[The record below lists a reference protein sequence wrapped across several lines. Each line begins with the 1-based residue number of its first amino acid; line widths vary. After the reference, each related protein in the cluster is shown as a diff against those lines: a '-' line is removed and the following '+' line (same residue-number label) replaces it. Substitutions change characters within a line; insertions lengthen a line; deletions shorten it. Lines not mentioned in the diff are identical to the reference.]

1 VIASRSSSGRARPEP
16 SELLSLEERHAYL
29 SVLRWS
35 LGSIVLGLIALAP
48 GVAVVPVGRII
59 AATIAYLAVSVGPFA
74 LRRDRRL
81 ALPSMQAALLLD
93 GIYLAAVVAFT
104 GGALSPIL
112 FLVYVHVV
120 AVTLLCS
127 YRTGLKIALWHT
139 TLFLLVVGSID
150 AEIIQGSA
158 TLPEGAGGAVPV
170 ALAVTGLWL
179 LALGTAAAAAA
190 SERQLRRQKV
200 DLASLSTMVARID
213 AGRGAEEIPGIL
225 LEELRET
232 FGFERGVVLA
242 SPEGDLRVLAATDQ
256 GPLDDLPAGLD
267 PLIEGVW
274 ADRAARL
281 VRQIDPATDPRLAA
295 LLPAARNL
303 LVVPLFREGGH
314 ALGAVALER
323 AGTSTGMRRWVVS
336 MVEQFVAHAALA
348 LHNAWLTE
356 DREAQLETIRGL
368 ERKLRAHNLELEV
381 KVAERTEELRETIQ
395 SLEEIDEQRRRLLA
409 HVVQAAED
417 ERRRI
422 ANDIHDDPVQKMV
435 VLKMRLEL
443 LAKANPDLPDLDD
456 ARDAVLG
463 TIRSMRHMLFDLRPP
478 ILDEEG
484 LGPAIRYFLD
494 NAEIE
499 SDWSVEDDLVAEPS
513 TQTRVILYR
522 IAQEALTNARKH
534 AHADEIRVKLQER
547 DGGVWMEISDDGVG
561 YAPEGS
567 LVGAPG
573 HLGVAAMRERAEM
586 AAGWCTLRSLLGAG
600 TTLEVWL
607 PHEEAGN
614 RPQATMDDDDVV
626 ALSSMRADRIA

>member
-1 VIASRSSSGRARPEP
+1 V
-16 SELLSLEERHAYL
+16 YL
-29 SVLRWS
+29 SVLRWG
-35 LGSIVLGLIALAP
+35 LGSIVLALMALAP
-48 GVAVVPVGRII
+48 EIAVVSVGRIV
-59 AATIAYLAVSVGPFA
+59 ATTIAYLAVAVGPFL
-74 LRRDRRL
+74 LRRNRGL
-81 ALPSMQAALLLD
+81 ALPLMQGALLLD
-93 GIYLAAVVAFT
+93 GIYLASVIAFT
-104 GGALSPIL
+104 GGAVSPLL

-150 AEIIQGSA
+150 AGIIEGSA
-158 TLPEGAGGAVPV
+158 TLPDGAGGGVAV
-170 ALAVTGLWL
+170 ALAVTALWL
-179 LALGTAAAAAA
+179 LTLATATAAAA

-213 AGRGAEEIPGIL
+213 SGRGAEEIPGIL
-225 LEELRET
+225 LEELCAT
-232 FGFERGVVLA
+232 FGFARGVVLA
-242 SPEGDLRVLAATDQ
+242 SPEGDLRVLAATDE
-256 GPLDDLPAGLD
+256 GTLDDVPAGLD
-267 PLIEGVW
+267 QLIEGVW
-274 ADRAARL
+274 TDRAARL
-281 VRQIDPATDPRLAA
+281 VREIDPATDPRLAG
-295 LLPAARNL
+295 LLPGARNL

-323 AGTSTGMRRWVVS
+323 GGTSAGMRRWVVS

-381 KVAERTEELRETIQ
+381 RVAERTEELRETIQ

-586 AAGWCTLRSLLGAG
+586 AAGWCTLRSLPGAG

-607 PHEEAGN
+607 PREDADD
-614 RPQATMDDDDVV
+614 RRQATTDDGDVI

>member
-1 VIASRSSSGRARPEP
+1 M
-16 SELLSLEERHAYL
+16 YL

-35 LGSIVLGLIALAP
+35 LGSIVLGLMTLAP
-48 GVAVVPVGRII
+48 GVAVVPVGRVV
-59 AATIAYLAVSVGPFA
+59 AATIAYLAVSIGPFA

-104 GGALSPIL
+104 GGAVSPLL

-139 TLFLLVVGSID
+139 MLFLLVVGSIE
-150 AEIIQGSA
+150 AEIIEGSA
-158 TLPEGAGGAVPV
+158 TLPEGGSGVAV

-179 LALGTAAAAAA
+179 LTLGTATAAAA

-213 AGRGAEEIPGIL
+213 ACRGAEEIPGIL
-225 LEELRET
+225 LEELRDT

-256 GPLDDLPAGLD
+256 GPPDDLPAGLD

-274 ADRAARL
+274 TDQAARL

-295 LLPAARNL
+295 LLPGARNL
-303 LVVPLFREGGH
+303 LVVPLCREGGH
-314 ALGAVALER
+314 VLGAVALER
-323 AGTSTGMRRWVVS
+323 GGTSTGMRRWVVS

-395 SLEEIDEQRRRLLA
+395 ILEEIDEQRRRLLA

-443 LAKANPDLPDLDD
+443 LAKSNPDLPDLDD

-534 AHADEIRVKLQER
+534 AQADEIRVKLQER

-561 YAPEGS
+561 YAPEGA

-586 AAGWCTLRSLLGAG
+586 AAGWCTLRSIPGVG

-607 PHEEAGN
+607 PHEEADN
-614 RPQATMDDDDVV
+614 RPQATMDDDEVV
-626 ALSSMRADRIA
+626 AISSMRADRIA

>member
-1 VIASRSSSGRARPEP
+1 VISPLSWREGARPDP

-29 SVLRWS
+29 AVLRAG
-35 LGSIVLGLIALAP
+35 LGAMVLAAVVLAP
-48 GVAVVPVGRII
+48 GIVVGPVGRII
-59 AATIAYLAVSVGPFA
+59 LATVCYLAVSAGPFA

-81 ALPSMQAALLLD
+81 ALPLMQGALLLD

-104 GGALSPIL
+104 GGAVSPLL
-112 FLVYVHVV
+112 FLVFVDLV

-150 AEIIQGSA
+150 AGIIEGSPRLA
-158 TLPEGAGGAVPV
+158 PGSGAP
-170 ALAVTGLWL
+170 ALAIAGLWL
-179 LALGTAAAAAA
+179 LALGTATAAAA

-200 DLASLSTMVARID
+200 DLASLSAMVARLD
-213 AGRGAEEIPGIL
+213 TSSGAEEIPGIL
-225 LEELRET
+225 LEELCAT

-242 SPEGDLRVLAATDQ
+242 SPAGDLRLLAATVQ
-256 GPLDDLPAGLD
+256 EPREALAPGVD
-267 PLIEGVW
+267 PLIERVW
-274 ADRAARL
+274 ADRAPRL
-281 VRQIDPATDPRLAA
+281 VRQIDLSTDPRLGA
-295 LLPAARNL
+295 LFPGSRNL

-314 ALGAVALER
+314 ALGAVVVER
-323 AGTSTGMRRWVVS
+323 GGTATGMRRWVVS
-336 MVEQFVAHAALA
+336 MVAQFAAHAALE

-368 ERKLRAHNLELEV
+368 ERQLRAHNLELEV

-395 SLEEIDEQRRRLLA
+395 HLQEVDEQRRRLLA
-409 HVVQAAED
+409 HVVQAAEE

-443 LAKANPDLPDLDD
+443 LAKANPYLPDLDD

-484 LGPAIRYFLD
+484 LGPALRYFLD
-494 NAEIE
+494 NSEI
-499 SDWSVEDDLVAEPS
+499 DAAWSVEDELGTEPS
-513 TQTRVILYR
+513 DQTRVILYR

-534 AHADEIRVKLQER
+534 AHADEVNVKLQDR

-561 YAPEGS
+561 YTPEGS
-567 LVGAPG
+567 VLAEPG
-573 HLGVAAMRERAEM
+573 HLGIAAMRERAEM
-586 AAGWCTLRSLLGAG
+586 AGGWCTLRSLPGAG
-600 TTLEVWL
+600 TTLEIWL
-607 PHEEAGN
+607 PMEEA
-614 RPQATMDDDDVV
+614 DDHQSPVTDEDD
-626 ALSSMRADRIA
+626 AMAASIRMDRIA

>member
-1 VIASRSSSGRARPEP
+1 M
-16 SELLSLEERHAYL
+16 YL

-35 LGSIVLGLIALAP
+35 LGSIVLALMALAP
-48 GVAVVPVGRII
+48 RIAIIPVGRIV

-104 GGALSPIL
+104 GGVVSPLL
-112 FLVYVHVV
+112 FLVYAHVV

-139 TLFLLVVGSID
+139 TLFLLVVRSID
-150 AEIIQGSA
+150 ARIIEGSA
-158 TLPEGAGGAVPV
+158 KLPEGGSGVAV

-179 LALGTAAAAAA
+179 LTLGTATAAAA

-213 AGRGAEEIPGIL
+213 AGRAAEEIPGIL
-225 LEELRET
+225 LEELRDT

-256 GPLDDLPAGLD
+256 GPLHDLPAGLD

-274 ADRAARL
+274 TDRAARL

-295 LLPAARNL
+295 LLPGARNL

-323 AGTSTGMRRWVVS
+323 GGTSTGMRRWVVS

-368 ERKLRAHNLELEV
+368 ERKLRAHNQELEV

-534 AHADEIRVKLQER
+534 AQADEIRVKLQER
-547 DGGVWMEISDDGVG
+547 DGGVLMEISDDGVG
-561 YAPEGS
+561 YAPEGA

-586 AAGWCTLRSLLGAG
+586 AAGWCTLRSLPGAG

-614 RPQATMDDDDVV
+614 RPQTTMDDDDVV

>member
-1 VIASRSSSGRARPEP
+1 V
-16 SELLSLEERHAYL
+16 
-29 SVLRWS
+29 
-35 LGSIVLGLIALAP
+35 
-48 GVAVVPVGRII
+48 
-59 AATIAYLAVSVGPFA
+59 
-74 LRRDRRL
+74 
-81 ALPSMQAALLLD
+81 
-93 GIYLAAVVAFT
+93 
-104 GGALSPIL
+104 
-112 FLVYVHVV
+112 
-120 AVTLLCS
+120 
-127 YRTGLKIALWHT
+127 
-139 TLFLLVVGSID
+139 
-150 AEIIQGSA
+150 
-158 TLPEGAGGAVPV
+158 
-170 ALAVTGLWL
+170 
-179 LALGTAAAAAA
+179 
-190 SERQLRRQKV
+190 
-200 DLASLSTMVARID
+200 
-213 AGRGAEEIPGIL
+213 
-225 LEELRET
+225 RE
-232 FGFERGVVLA
+232 
-242 SPEGDLRVLAATDQ
+242 
-256 GPLDDLPAGLD
+256 
-267 PLIEGVW
+267 
-274 ADRAARL
+274 
-281 VRQIDPATDPRLAA
+281 IDPATDPRLAG
-295 LLPAARNL
+295 LLPGARNL

-323 AGTSTGMRRWVVS
+323 GGTSAGMRRWVVS

-381 KVAERTEELRETIQ
+381 RVAERTEELRETIQ

-567 LVGAPG
+567 LVAAPG

-586 AAGWCTLRSLLGAG
+586 AAGWCTLRGLPGAG

-607 PHEEAGN
+607 PREDADD
-614 RPQATMDDDDVV
+614 RRQATTDDGDVI

>member
-35 LGSIVLGLIALAP
+35 LGSIVLALMALAP
-48 GVAVVPVGRII
+48 RVAVVPIGRIV

-104 GGALSPIL
+104 GGDLSPLL

-139 TLFLLVVGSID
+139 TLFLLVVGSIE
-150 AEIIQGSA
+150 AEIIEGSA
-158 TLPEGAGGAVPV
+158 TLPEGAGSTVAV

-179 LALGTAAAAAA
+179 LALGTATAAAA

-256 GPLDDLPAGLD
+256 GPFDDLPAGLD

-274 ADRAARL
+274 TDRAARL

-295 LLPAARNL
+295 LLPGARNL
-303 LVVPLFREGGH
+303 LVVGLFREGGH
-314 ALGAVALER
+314 ALGVVALER
-323 AGTSTGMRRWVVS
+323 GGTSTGMRRWVVS

-368 ERKLRAHNLELEV
+368 ERQLRAHNLELEV

-463 TIRSMRHMLFDLRPP
+463 TIRSMRHILFDLRPP

-484 LGPAIRYFLD
+484 LGPAEIVDRILDGEVLWIILHARTEAPGIRDIASGNDAFVRLRRCRTGKQVTRELL
-494 NAEIE
+494 AHKLII
-499 SDWSVEDDLVAEPS
+499 WQIAVEGANDPVAIS
-513 TQTRVILYR
+513 MNL
-522 IAQEALTNARKH
+522 
-534 AHADEIRVKLQER
+534 R
-547 DGGVWMEISDDGVG
+547 DGKI
-561 YAPEGS
+561 
-567 LVGAPG
+567 
-573 HLGVAAMRERAEM
+573 
-586 AAGWCTLRSLLGAG
+586 
-600 TTLEVWL
+600 
-607 PHEEAGN
+607 
-614 RPQATMDDDDVV
+614 
-626 ALSSMRADRIA
+626 

>member
-1 VIASRSSSGRARPEP
+1 
-16 SELLSLEERHAYL
+16 
-29 SVLRWS
+29 
-35 LGSIVLGLIALAP
+35 
-48 GVAVVPVGRII
+48 
-59 AATIAYLAVSVGPFA
+59 
-74 LRRDRRL
+74 
-81 ALPSMQAALLLD
+81 
-93 GIYLAAVVAFT
+93 
-104 GGALSPIL
+104 
-112 FLVYVHVV
+112 
-120 AVTLLCS
+120 
-127 YRTGLKIALWHT
+127 
-139 TLFLLVVGSID
+139 VGSID
-150 AEIIQGSA
+150 AGIIEGSP
-158 TLPEGAGGAVPV
+158 TLGSDTGTP
-170 ALAVTGLWL
+170 ALAIAGLWL

-200 DLASLSTMVARID
+200 DLASLSAMVARLD
-213 AGRGAEEIPGIL
+213 TSNGAEEIPGIL
-225 LEELRET
+225 LEELCAT

-256 GPLDDLPAGLD
+256 GPREALTPGLD
-267 PLIEGVW
+267 PLIERVW
-274 ADRAARL
+274 ADQAPRL
-281 VRQIDPATDPRLAA
+281 VREIDPSTDPRLGA
-295 LLPAARNL
+295 LLPGSRNL

-314 ALGAVALER
+314 ALGAVVVER
-323 AGTSTGMRRWVVS
+323 GGTTTGMRRWVVS
-336 MVEQFVAHAALA
+336 MVAQFAAHAALA
-348 LHNAWLTE
+348 LHSAWLTE

-368 ERKLRAHNLELEV
+368 ERQLRAHNLELEV
-381 KVAERTEELRETIQ
+381 KVAERTEELHETIQ
-395 SLEEIDEQRRRLLA
+395 HLREVDEQRRRLLA
-409 HVVQAAED
+409 HVVQAAEE

-534 AHADEIRVKLQER
+534 AQADEIRVKLQER
-547 DGGVWMEISDDGVG
+547 DGGVWMEISDNGVG
-561 YAPEGS
+561 YAPEGA

-586 AAGWCTLRSLLGAG
+586 AAGWCTLRSLPGTG

-607 PHEEAGN
+607 PHENAGN

-626 ALSSMRADRIA
+626 ALSSMSADRIA

>member
-1 VIASRSSSGRARPEP
+1 MPDP

-29 SVLRWS
+29 AVPRWG
-35 LGSIVLGLIALAP
+35 LGSIVLGLMALAP
-48 GVAVVPVGRII
+48 GIAVVPIGRIVV
-59 AATIAYLAVSVGPFA
+59 ATVGYLAVSLGPFA
-74 LRRDRRL
+74 LRRDRRV
-81 ALPSMQAALLLD
+81 ALPLMNGALLLD

-104 GGALSPIL
+104 GGAVSPLL

-139 TLFLLVVGSID
+139 MLFLLVVGSMD
-150 AEIIQGSA
+150 AGIIEGS
-158 TLPEGAGGAVPV
+158 TLGAGSDLGVAT

-179 LALGTAAAAAA
+179 LALGTATAAAA

-213 AGRGAEEIPGIL
+213 AGRRAEELPGIL
-225 LEELRET
+225 LDALCDT
-232 FGFERGVVLA
+232 FGFERGIVLA

-256 GPLDDLPAGLD
+256 APLDELPTGLD
-267 PLIEGVW
+267 PLIERVW
-274 ADRAARL
+274 TDRAPRL

-295 LLPAARNL
+295 LLPGARNL

-314 ALGAVALER
+314 ALGAVAVER
-323 AGTSTGMRRWVVS
+323 GGTSTGMRRWVVS

-395 SLEEIDEQRRRLLA
+395 SLEEVDEQRRRLLA
-409 HVVQAAED
+409 HVVQAAEE

-443 LAKANPDLPDLDD
+443 LAKANPQLPDLDD
-456 ARDAVLG
+456 ARAAVLG

-484 LGPAIRYFLD
+484 LGPAIRYFLE
-494 NAEIE
+494 NSEIE
-499 SDWSVEDDLVAEPS
+499 CEWSVEDELVTGPS

-534 AHADEIRVKLQER
+534 AQADEISVKLQER
-547 DGGVWMEISDDGVG
+547 DGGVWMEVSDDGVG
-561 YAPEGS
+561 YTPEGS
-567 LVGAPG
+567 VVAAPG

-586 AAGWCTLRSLLGAG
+586 AAGWCTLRSLPGAG

-607 PHEEAGN
+607 PHEEADD
-614 RPQATMDDDDVV
+614 RPQPTMDED
-626 ALSSMRADRIA
+626 AMAISSMRTDRIA

>member
-1 VIASRSSSGRARPEP
+1 MISPRSLRERARPDP

-29 SVLRWS
+29 AVMRAG
-35 LGSIVLGLIALAP
+35 LGSMALGAVVLAP
-48 GVAVVPVGRII
+48 EVVVGPVGRVVL
-59 AATIAYLAVSVGPFA
+59 ATVGYLTVSVGPFA
-74 LRRDRRL
+74 LRRHDRL
-81 ALPSMQAALLLD
+81 ALPLMQGALLVD
-93 GIYLAAVVAFT
+93 GIYLAAIVAFT
-104 GGALSPIL
+104 GGAVSPLL
-112 FLVYVHVV
+112 FLVFVHVV
-120 AVTLLCS
+120 GVTLLCS

-150 AEIIQGSA
+150 AGIIEGSP
-158 TLPEGAGGAVPV
+158 TLGSDAGAPAV
-170 ALAVTGLWL
+170 AIAGLWL
-179 LALGTAAAAAA
+179 LALGTATAAAA

-213 AGRGAEEIPGIL
+213 DSRRAEDIPRIL
-225 LEELRET
+225 LEELCAT

-256 GPLDDLPAGLD
+256 GPREALAPGLD
-267 PLIEGVW
+267 PLIERVW
-274 ADRAARL
+274 TERAPRL
-281 VRQIDPATDPRLAA
+281 VREIDPSTDPRLGA
-295 LLPAARNL
+295 LLPGSRNL
-303 LVVPLFREGGH
+303 LVMPLFREGGH
-314 ALGAVALER
+314 VLGAVVVER
-323 AGTSTGMRRWVVS
+323 GGTTTGMRRWVVS
-336 MVEQFVAHAALA
+336 MVAQFVAHAALA

-368 ERKLRAHNLELEV
+368 ERQLRAHNLELEV

-395 SLEEIDEQRRRLLA
+395 HLREVDEQRRRLLA
-409 HVVQAAED
+409 HVVQAAEE

-443 LAKANPDLPDLDD
+443 LAKANPDLLDLDD

-463 TIRSMRHMLFDLRPP
+463 TIRSLRHMLFDLRPP

-484 LGPAIRYFLD
+484 LGPALRYFLE
-494 NAEIE
+494 NSEI
-499 SDWSVEDDLVAEPS
+499 DAAWSVEDELDTETS

-534 AHADEIRVKLQER
+534 AHADEITVRLQER

-561 YAPEGS
+561 YTPERS
-567 LVGAPG
+567 VVAEPG
-573 HLGVAAMRERAEM
+573 HLGIAAMRERAEM
-586 AAGWCTLRSLLGAG
+586 AGGWCTLRSLRGAG

-607 PHEEAGN
+607 PLEEV
-614 RPQATMDDDDVV
+614 DDHQPRMTDEDDASPVR
-626 ALSSMRADRIA
+626 MDRIA

>member
-1 VIASRSSSGRARPEP
+1 MIASRSWRERAKPDP
-16 SELLSLEERHAYL
+16 SELLSFEERHAYL
-29 SVLRWS
+29 AVLRWG
-35 LGSIVLGLIALAP
+35 LGSIVLGLMALAP
-48 GVAVVPVGRII
+48 GIAVAPVGRIV
-59 AATIAYLAVSVGPFA
+59 AATVGYLAVSVGPYA
-74 LRRDRRL
+74 LRRDRRV
-81 ALPSMQAALLLD
+81 ALPLMQGALLID
-93 GIYLAAVVAFT
+93 GIYLAAIVAFT
-104 GGALSPIL
+104 GGAASPLL

-150 AEIIQGSA
+150 AEIFDASSTLGRDSA
-158 TLPEGAGGAVPV
+158 SGVAT

-179 LALGTAAAAAA
+179 LALGTATAAAA

-200 DLASLSTMVARID
+200 DLASLSTMVTRID
-213 AGRGAEEIPGIL
+213 ASRRADEIPGIL
-225 LEELRET
+225 LEELCAT

-242 SPEGDLRVLAATDQ
+242 SPEGDLRVLAATGQ
-256 GPLDDLPAGLD
+256 GPHEDLPPGLD

-274 ADRAARL
+274 AERAPRL
-281 VRQIDPATDPRLAA
+281 VREIDPSTDPRLAA
-295 LLPAARNL
+295 LLPEARNL
-303 LVVPLFREGGH
+303 LVVPLLREGGH
-314 ALGAVALER
+314 ALGAVAVER
-323 AGTSTGMRRWVVS
+323 GGTTTGMRRWVVS

-348 LHNAWLTE
+348 LDNAWLTE
-356 DREAQLETIRGL
+356 DREVQLETIRGL
-368 ERKLRAHNLELEV
+368 ERSLRAHNLELEV

-395 SLEEIDEQRRRLLA
+395 SLEEVDDQRRRLLA
-409 HVVQAAED
+409 HVVQAAEE

-443 LAKANPDLPDLDD
+443 LAKSNPHLPDLDD

-484 LGPAIRYFLD
+484 LGPAIRYFLE
-494 NAEIE
+494 NSEIE
-499 SDWSVEDDLVAEPS
+499 SGWSVEDDLDTEPS
-513 TQTRVILYR
+513 TQSRVILYR

-534 AHADEIRVKLQER
+534 AHADTISVKLQGR

-561 YAPEGS
+561 YTPEGS
-567 LVGAPG
+567 AVAAPG
-573 HLGVAAMRERAEM
+573 HLGTAAMRERAEM
-586 AAGWCTLRSLLGAG
+586 AAGWCTLRSLPGAG

-607 PHEEAGN
+607 PAEDENDRAQ
-614 RPQATMDDDDVV
+614 PTMDEDGAMAV
-626 ALSSMRADRIA
+626 STMRRDRIA